1 MGHVFKAAFDGRV
14 QDLTRLLQEGG
25 DPNETFEHAELGR
38 WTPLHAACRG
48 KQHKAATVLLG
59 FGASVHAVDEVRPS
73 LRTTIPLSL
82 HRAF

>member
-1 MGHVFKAAFDGRV
+1 
-14 QDLTRLLQEGG
+14 
-25 DPNETFEHAELGR
+25 
-38 WTPLHAACRG
+38 
-48 KQHKAATVLLG
+48 VLLG